1 MGPSHEQH
9 DDFGQ
14 ILLSFAQQQPGT
26 SRSGKKKIFDT
37 PATYD
42 KLFKVNYDRDPEKK
56 AFVKGLIELDS
67 RYAEVEKKYK
77 VSGLNPIQTEVLKNG
92 KQTIFAI
99 VC

>member
-1 MGPSHEQH
+1 M
-9 DDFGQ
+9 
-14 ILLSFAQQQPGT
+14 
-26 SRSGKKKIFDT
+26 
-37 PATYD
+37 
-42 KLFKVNYDRDPEKK
+42 NYDRDPEKK
-56 AFVKGLIELDS
+56 AFVKDLIELDS